1 MSNTIRIRTSPNGG
15 DKYIKTLITQDFDF
29 IEILSLKLT
38 QEDVYRDFCS
48 DYGVVVGRVIVNS
61 GFGVPNA
68 KVSVFIP
75 IDEVDSQNPAIR
87 GLYPYELVTDKN
99 SEGVRYN
106 LLPIENDSDNT
117 CYTPIGTFPKKR
129 EVLDNETMLNLYC
142 KYYKFTTT
150 TNHAGDFM
158 IFGVPVGTYT
168 IHVDADISDI
178 GIISQRPYDLI
189 RQGTPAKLFDSPT
202 KFKGGTNLD
211 KLVQIKTANAGVN
224 IQPFWGDLENCQ
236 IGISRVDVD
245 LNYNISPAAI
255 FMGSIYGDQEK
266 HSINKRC
273 RPRNKVGEMCE
284 QVTGPGYINMIRKTE
299 NGDIEDFDIEG
310 GQLIDEDGTW
320 AYQVPMNLDYMVTDE
335 EGNLIP
341 SDDPNIGIPTRASV
355 RFKIGMYETGGEGR
369 LRTRAQYLV
378 PNNPSSQAF
387 IDYEFGEK
395 TKSESFKDL
404 YWNKIY
410 TVSNFISRFQTAGGA
425 KNRNI
430 IGMKN
435 VDNCSGDKTPFPY
448 NRVNTDTNPIFFI
461 ICMIIKIIAFL
472 IYVMNF
478 FILPLINVVIGII
491 NTVIGGIVAII
502 NQIIGFLDSV
512 STILGGNSINEI
524 TFNEISKIGC
534 LTVKCP
540 SDEDPSYFAPG
551 CKKNGGI
558 DGGAAYANSSP
569 SPDYYCGDPDNH
581 ACTLTEYAV
590 GLDDCMAFQMA
601 KTLGLYQFDFYNDWV
616 NGTLYS
622 FLLKYKK
629 KRKGREKFCEYDCQ
643 DFVNDVNYS
652 GVDGNDNGPDNNC
665 HNNFLLDTCVCVD
678 EDEKNCQFEKGES
691 GTLREG
697 LIKKYE
703 GEFYYAATTHNTTF
717 KLFATD
723 VVCLGSVFNGDWQG
737 IPKLQPLLTP
747 SSYKLPPDIQERE
760 DDGSTILASGMAQ
773 IDGTTQGLFFDVN
786 CLGLHVN
793 SSQCLNIRHICE
805 MGVDI
810 DESFEDPSTG
820 IMVDANYNIGSDEIS
835 DINKELRDVFL
846 VLNNGTTIPNFDING
861 VSSDFNIDNTPL
873 YVFNSANDNDADYVS
888 FRGYDSI
895 ISYSQPKHSFFM
907 YFGILP
913 GKTAI
918 EKMNDR
924 FFGECKTKQ
933 KSSLTMDVSTTAT
946 DSLGSATGSITFSFN
961 GGLGSDYTYTVTGP
975 NAYSYNGSTTLT
987 LPIEILDSLEEG
999 LYVITGFDAIG
1010 NTITTTVSVTG
1021 PAPLYCSVLVGL
1033 NVSTIGGL
1041 GELLIS
1047 VVGGGEPI
1055 YTYTLSDST
1064 GPLSTNVPATS
1075 NTIISNL
1082 PVGEYSV
1089 EILDSATPQNSC
1101 LTTGLTIS
1109 GPSQINLTVAN
1120 TGTTCY
1126 NGNNG
1131 ALAISVTGGVGPF
1144 TLSTQGPNLYSAA
1157 STLSNLINGTYVTT
1171 IVDSL
1176 GTTAIVSTTINSIGP
1191 QMVALPRTTTELA
1204 KQCNSNN
1211 YDVSFIINSNGLV
1224 LVVGYAYVE
1233 YMIDNNGTWITSMP
1247 PVQVTSTSQ
1256 VVHLPPITNLTSSV
1270 TIRYS
1275 NTPGGPC
1282 YSNTVTVNKSLMT
1295 LPTANL
1301 GGCYNTTTTN
1311 YNIYGG
1317 IGTVTPSIVSGSG
1330 VNAVR
1335 RLTDSVGCTFEPVP
1349 NC

>member
-1 MSNTIRIRTSPNGG
+1 
-15 DKYIKTLITQDFDF
+15 
-29 IEILSLKLT
+29 
-38 QEDVYRDFCS
+38 
-48 DYGVVVGRVIVNS
+48 
-61 GFGVPNA
+61 
-68 KVSVFIP
+68 
-75 IDEVDSQNPAIR
+75 
-87 GLYPYELVTDKN
+87 
-99 SEGVRYN
+99 
-106 LLPIENDSDNT
+106 
-117 CYTPIGTFPKKR
+117 
-129 EVLDNETMLNLYC
+129 
-142 KYYKFTTT
+142 
-150 TNHAGDFM
+150 
-158 IFGVPVGTYT
+158 
-168 IHVDADISDI
+168 
-178 GIISQRPYDLI
+178 
-189 RQGTPAKLFDSPT
+189 
-202 KFKGGTNLD
+202 
-211 KLVQIKTANAGVN
+211 
-224 IQPFWGDLENCQ
+224 
-236 IGISRVDVD
+236 
-245 LNYNISPAAI
+245 
-255 FMGSIYGDQEK
+255 
-266 HSINKRC
+266 
-273 RPRNKVGEMCE
+273 
-284 QVTGPGYINMIRKTE
+284 
-299 NGDIEDFDIEG
+299 
-310 GQLIDEDGTW
+310 
-320 AYQVPMNLDYMVTDE
+320 
-335 EGNLIP
+335 
-341 SDDPNIGIPTRASV
+341 
-355 RFKIGMYETGGEGR
+355 
-369 LRTRAQYLV
+369 
-378 PNNPSSQAF
+378 
-387 IDYEFGEK
+387 
-395 TKSESFKDL
+395 
-404 YWNKIY
+404 
-410 TVSNFISRFQTAGGA
+410 
-425 KNRNI
+425 
-430 IGMKN
+430 
-435 VDNCSGDKTPFPY
+435 
-448 NRVNTDTNPIFFI
+448 
-461 ICMIIKIIAFL
+461 
-472 IYVMNF
+472 MNF
-478 FILPLINVVIGII
+478 FILPLINFVIKII
-491 NTVIGGIVAII
+491 NTVIDFIVTAINGIIS
-502 NQIIGFLDSV
+502 FLNGLV
-512 STILGGNSINEI
+512 SLLGSNGVEEI
-524 TFNEISKIGC
+524 EFNPIPFIGC
-534 LTVKCP
+534 LTIKCP
-540 SDEDPSYFAPG
+540 SDEDPRYFAPG
-551 CKKNGGI
+551 CGPENPF
-558 DGGAAYANSSP
+558 DSGAAYENSAIP
-569 SPDYYCGDPDNH
+569 PNYYCDDLDGH
-581 ACTLTEYAV
+581 TCSLTNYSV

-665 HNNFLLDTCVCVD
+665 HNNFLLDTCVCVS
-678 EDEKNCQFEKGES
+678 ETENNCQFEKGES

-861 VSSDFNIDNTPL
+861 ISSDFNIGNIPL
-873 YVFNSANDNDADYVS
+873 YVFNSANNNDADYVS

-961 GGLGSDYTYTVTGP
+961 GGLDSDYTYTVTGP
-975 NAYSYNGSTTLT
+975 NAYSYNGSTSFGPLAIATLNG
-987 LPIEILDSLEEG
+987 LAEG

-1047 VVGGGEPI
+1047 VVGGGEPT

-1064 GPLSTNVPATS
+1064 GPLSTYQNLQATS

-1109 GPSQINLTVAN
+1109 GPSQINLTVAK
-1120 TGTTCY
+1120 TDTTCY

-1144 TLSTQGPNLYSAA
+1144 TLTTTGPNLYSFA
-1157 STLSNLINGTYVTT
+1157 SNMTNLLNGTYTT
-1171 IVDSL
+1171 TVVDSL
-1176 GTTAIVSTTINSIGP
+1176 GTSASYTSTITSLGP
-1191 QMVALPRTTTELA
+1191 QMIALPQATNLLA
-1204 KQCNSNN
+1204 QQCDSNN
-1211 YDVSFIINSNGLV
+1211 YDVSFIINSLV
-1224 LVVGYAYVE
+1224 GSDAHVE
-1233 YMIDNNGTWITSMP
+1233 YKIDNAQNFTAMMP
-1247 PVQVTSTSQ
+1247 PVQVMGTNQ
-1256 VVHLPPITNLTSSV
+1256 VVHLPLIPKNDLSSSV

-1275 NTPGGPC
+1275 NTLGGPC
-1282 YSNTVTVNKSLMT
+1282 YSNIVIVNNNNKIS
-1295 LPTANL
+1295 N
-1301 GGCYNTTTTN
+1301 
-1311 YNIYGG
+1311 
-1317 IGTVTPSIVSGSG
+1317 
-1330 VNAVR
+1330 
-1335 RLTDSVGCTFEPVP
+1335 
-1349 NC
+1349 